1 MMETRMECIK
11 KRAEEWITPR
21 KLSWFFFIV
30 YIASIIPMFVIGLY
44 NYPSAD
50 DYSIGSNVR
59 QTWVA
64 SHSIIQTIW
73 QAVLRAAEDW
83 MIWMGYFTSNFLM
96 AIPPCVFGEKW
107 YALTTMIMVGSISLS
122 TGYLL
127 HQIFVKVLKADK
139 YISRSVICIMLFF
152 TIQCMVGRVE
162 AFYWYCGA
170 ANYMLTHSMAMC
182 FYGML
187 VSLAVSNHKKMFVV
201 GATILGFLVGGV
213 NQMTA
218 LNVAII
224 LFLIWCYLVFMK
236 KCKEKVTLCIPM
248 FAFYVGFTLNIVAP
262 GNWVRSEISQGM
274 GPIKAIM
281 ISLLYGLEY
290 SLGEWTDWS
299 VLIMIIALIPLL
311 WKLTARTDFR
321 FPYPVVVIIF
331 GFGLVSAMMTP
342 PLFAVGNIGASR
354 LQAVTFAMYML
365 VLVLCELYAIG
376 WMHKNC
382 YVKENKVESFNKL
395 SANIIIFL
403 ISCVLFFGAGA
414 CLKVMANPHY
424 YTSSSAMTDLL
435 NGSAKIYGKALEERA
450 ELYNSGKKDII
461 VEPLETEPKLLFF
474 SDITEDSEDW
484 QNRGLCRYYGL
495 NSVRKN
501 KK

>member
-1 MMETRMECIK
+1 MECIK
-11 KRAEEWITPR
+11 KRLEEWITPR
-21 KLSWFFFIV
+21 TLSWFFFIV
-30 YIASIIPMFVIGLY
+30 YLVSLIPMFVIGLY

-50 DYSIGSNVR
+50 DYSIGSNAR
-59 QTWVA
+59 QTWMA
-64 SHSIIQTIW
+64 SHSMIQTVW

-107 YALTTMIMVGSISLS
+107 YALTTVIMVGSVSLS

-127 HQIFVKVLKADK
+127 YQLFVKVLKADK
-139 YISRSVICIMLFF
+139 YISNSVIFIMLFF
-152 TIQCMVGRVE
+152 TMQCMVGRVE

-187 VSLAVSNHKKMFVV
+187 VSLAVSIHRKAFVIV
-201 GATILGFLVGGV
+201 AAGLGFLVGGA

-218 LNVAII
+218 LNVAIV
-224 LFLIWCYLVFMK
+224 LFVGVIFISYTRKW
-236 KCKEKVTLCIPM
+236 KEKMSLLIPTLT
-248 FAFYVGFTLNIVAP
+248 FYIGFILNIAAP
-262 GNWVRSEISQGM
+262 GNWVRSEISHGM
-274 GPIKAIM
+274 GPIKAVM

-290 SLGEWTDWS
+290 CLGEWTDWS

-331 GFGLVSAMMTP
+331 GFGLVAAMMTP
-342 PLFAVGNIGASR
+342 PLFAVGNIGAAR
-354 LQAVTFAMYML
+354 LQAVTFTVYML
-365 VLVLCELYAIG
+365 VLILCELYAVG
-376 WMHKNC
+376 WFQKKYFM
-382 YVKENKVESFNKL
+382 VKVDGNKL
-395 SANIIIFL
+395 SADIIIFL
-403 ISCVLFFGAGA
+403 MSCVLFFGTGAG
-414 CLKVMANPHY
+414 LKIIANPHY

-435 NGSAKIYGKALEERA
+435 NGSAKAYGEALRERA
-450 ELYNSGKKDII
+450 ELYNSGEKDII
-461 VEPLETEPKLLFF
+461 VDALETEPELLYF
-474 SDITEDSEDW
+474 SDITEDPEDW

-495 NSVRKN
+495 DSIRKI

>member
-1 MMETRMECIK
+1 MEVKMKVVKEK
-11 KRAEEWITPR
+11 LEKWITPR
-21 KLSWFFFIV
+21 TLSWFFFII
-30 YIASIIPMFVIGLY
+30 YILSLIPMFVIGLY

-59 QTWVA
+59 QTWVN
-64 SHSIIQTIW
+64 SHSLIQTLW
-73 QAVLRAAEDW
+73 QAVLRSVEDW

-107 YALTTMIMVGSISLS
+107 YALTTVIMVGSISLS

-127 HQIFVKVLKADK
+127 YQLFVKVLKADK

-152 TIQCMVGRVE
+152 TMQCMVGRVE

-170 ANYMLTHSMAMC
+170 ANYMLTHSMAMF

-187 VSLAVSNHKKMFVV
+187 VSLAVSKHRKIFVIAAAV
-201 GATILGFLVGGV
+201 LGFLVGGA

-224 LFLIWCYLVFMK
+224 LFAALVFIIYTK
-236 KCKEKVTLCIPM
+236 KWKEKINLLIPM
-248 FAFYVGFTLNIVAP
+248 FAFYIGFVLNIAAP

-274 GPIKAIM
+274 GPIKAVM

-290 SLGEWTDWS
+290 CLGEWTDWS
-299 VLIMIIALIPLL
+299 ILVMIIALIPLL
-311 WKLTARTDFR
+311 WKLTERTEFK
-321 FPYPVVVIIF
+321 FPCPIIVVIF
-331 GFGLVSAMMTP
+331 GFGVVSAMMTP
-342 PLFAVGNIGASR
+342 PLFAVGNIGAAR
-354 LQAVTFAMYML
+354 LQALTFTMYML

-376 WMHKNC
+376 WIQKKYFSNLT
-382 YVKENKVESFNKL
+382 KERTAEL
-395 SANIIIFL
+395 SADMIMFL
-403 ISCVLFFGAGA
+403 MSCVLFFGAGA
-414 CLKVMANPHY
+414 GLKVIANPHY

-435 NGSAKIYGKALEERA
+435 NGSAKEYGQALAERA
-450 ELYNSGKKDII
+450 KMYNSGEMDI
-461 VEPLETEPKLLFF
+461 VVDALEVEPKLLYF
-474 SDITEDSEDW
+474 SDIAEDPEDW
-484 QNRGLCRYYGL
+484 QNKGLCRYYGI
-495 NSVRKN
+495 NSVRKQ

>member
-1 MMETRMECIK
+1 METRMECIK
-11 KRAEEWITPR
+11 KRLEEWITPR
-21 KLSWFFFIV
+21 TLSWFFFIV
-30 YIASIIPMFVIGLY
+30 YIASLIPMFVIGVY

-64 SHSIIQTIW
+64 SHSIFQTIW

-96 AIPPCVFGEKW
+96 AIPPCVFGEEW
-107 YALTTMIMVGSISLS
+107 YALTTVIMVGSISLS

-127 HQIFVKVLKADK
+127 YQLFVKVLKADK

-152 TIQCMVGRVE
+152 TMQCMVGRVE

-187 VSLAVSNHKKMFVV
+187 VSLAVSKHKKSFIAV
-201 GATILGFLVGGV
+201 ATILGFLVGGV

-224 LFLIWCYLVFMK
+224 LFLVLVYLLFTK
-236 KCKEKVTLCIPM
+236 RCKEKIAVCIPV
-248 FAFYVGFTLNIVAP
+248 FAFYVGFILNIAAP
-262 GNWVRSEISQGM
+262 GNWVRSEISHGM
-274 GPIKAIM
+274 GPIKAVM

-290 SLGEWTDWS
+290 CLGEWTDWS

-311 WKLTARTDFR
+311 WKVAARTDFR
-321 FPYPVVVIIF
+321 FPYPVVVIMF

-342 PLFAVGNIGASR
+342 PLFAVGNIGAAR
-354 LQAVTFAMYML
+354 LQAVTFTMYML
-365 VLVLCELYAIG
+365 VLVLCELYAVG
-376 WMHKNC
+376 WVQKK
-382 YVKENKVESFNKL
+382 YFRGKVDSNKF
-395 SANIIIFL
+395 SADIIIFL
-403 ISCVLFFGAGA
+403 VSCVLFFGAGA
-414 CLKVMANPHY
+414 GLKIIANPHY

-435 NGSAKIYGKALEERA
+435 NGSAKAYGKALKERA
-450 ELYNSGKKDII
+450 ELYNSGEKDII
-461 VEPLETEPKLLFF
+461 VDALETEPKLLYF
-474 SDITEDSEDW
+474 SDITEDTEDW
-484 QNRGLCRYYGL
+484 QNRGLSRYYGL

-501 KK
+501 KKVE